1 MSKNHNYY
9 VYIMASVNRIT
20 HIGVTNDLIR
30 RAEEHRQD
38 LTDGFSKKY
47 KCHKLVYYE
56 YFRNI
61 KDAINRETEIKKWRR
76 EKKVELIEKE
86 NLTWQDLYEEII
98 R

>member
-1 MSKNHNYY
+1 
-9 VYIMASVNRIT
+9 MASVNRIT
-20 HIGVTNDLIR
+20 YIGVTNDLIR

>member
-1 MSKNHNYY
+1 M
-9 VYIMASVNRIT
+9 T
-20 HIGVTNDLIR
+20 LIR
-30 RAEEHRQD
+30 RAEEHRRD

-76 EKKVELIEKE
+76 EKGL
-86 NLTWQDLYEEII
+86 N
-98 R
+98 

>member
-20 HIGVTNDLIR
+20 YIGVTNDLIR

-76 EKKVELIEKE
+76 ERRL
-86 NLTWQDLYEEII
+86 N
-98 R
+98 